1 MSNFTITVES
11 QLRVEDRRK
20 IFEELHRYSAAQTSD
35 SKLQSLSIFL
45 RNAED
50 NVIGG
55 LLGET
60 FWGWLCRVYVDRG
73 ITARTGLWQKAFS
86 HG

>member
-1 MSNFTITVES
+1 MSNLTITVES
-11 QLRVEDRRK
+11 EPKTKDRRK
-20 IFEELHRYSAAQTSD
+20 IFDELHRYSAAQTMD

-45 RNAED
+45 RNPED

-60 FWGWLCRVYVDRG
+60 FWGWLYVEFMWIEESRL
-73 ITARTGLWQKAFS
+73 RQKAFS
-86 HG
+86 HC